1 MRFQNT
7 AAGVSSHYVVR
18 SSDGDLTQMVD
29 DKDVA
34 YHDACFNTESIG
46 IEHEG
51 FVDDPGR
58 WYTEAMY
65 MRSAAL
71 TAWLCDQYGI
81 PKDRMHIYGHG
92 DAPDCSDHT
101 DPGAGWDWNHYLAL
115 VGGNGTPTLAATA
128 AAAEYPT
135 TMTSGEEAVAY
146 FEFVNGS
153 TITWGLDATRLGTA
167 EPMDRAS
174 AFFVDGNWLAPNR
187 ATGADH
193 SDYAPGATGR
203 FTFAIKAPEVTT
215 PTAYHEAFQLVQ
227 EGVGWFGPVV
237 AMDIMVLPRDGGGGP
252 DAGGS
257 PDPGG
262 DASGGCAAGG
272 GGSAT
277 LCVILAAGALSR
289 RRRRAR

>member
-1 MRFQNT
+1 
-7 AAGVSSHYVVR
+7 
-18 SSDGDLTQMVD
+18 
-29 DKDVA
+29 
-34 YHDACFNTESIG
+34 
-46 IEHEG
+46 
-51 FVDDPGR
+51 
-58 WYTEAMY
+58 
-65 MRSAAL
+65 
-71 TAWLCDQYGI
+71 
-81 PKDRMHIYGHG
+81 MHIYGHG

-101 DPGAGWDWNHYLAL
+101 DPGPGWDWAHYLAL

-128 AAAEYPT
+128 ASAEHPT
-135 TMTSGEEAVAY
+135 TMISGEEAVAY

-215 PTAYHEAFQLVQ
+215 PTPYHEAFQLVQ

-237 AMDIMVLPRDGGGGP
+237 TMDIMVMPRDGAGGP
-252 DAGGS
+252 DGGAG

-272 GGSAT
+272 GGSST
-277 LCVILAAGALSR
+277 LCVILAAGALF